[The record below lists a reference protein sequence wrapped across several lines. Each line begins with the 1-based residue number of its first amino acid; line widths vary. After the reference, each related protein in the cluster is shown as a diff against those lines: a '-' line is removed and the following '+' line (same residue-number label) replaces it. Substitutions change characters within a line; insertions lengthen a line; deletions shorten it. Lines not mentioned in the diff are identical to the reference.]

1 VCAAASTLRDYCY
14 AAILWQMCVR
24 ILSGAYMIECS
35 SYMHYVARM
44 NVFVICDYVRL
55 RCAYMLCFG
64 FDASLIW
71 IFFLDILRPNILP
84 LPLVLCGTAR
94 DRVVVSGV
102 ARILQNEGLE
112 LQTFWDN

>member
-1 VCAAASTLRDYCY
+1 
-14 AAILWQMCVR
+14 MCVR

-35 SYMHYVARM
+35 SYMRYVARM

-71 IFFLDILRPNILP
+71 IFFFGHSAAKYFAPSFG
-84 LPLVLCGTAR
+84 VVW
-94 DRVVVSGV
+94 DR
-102 ARILQNEGLE
+102 
-112 LQTFWDN
+112 